1 MRITEGIVI
10 DHLPPWS
17 APELMELLDLRH
29 RASRVCVFLNEDG
42 DHLAKKDTLVVE
54 NFAPNLADF
63 QMIALLAPEACVT
76 LVEQGA
82 KARKVCPTLGP
93 LIEKI
98 VKCSNAQCI
107 TRAEEVPH
115 KIKVTTSAD
124 PLPFQC
130 YYCQTRFSHKEL
142 EFAR

>member
-17 APELMELLDLRH
+17 APELLELLDLRH
-29 RASRVCVFLNEDG
+29 RASRVSVFLNEEG
-42 DHLAKKDTLVVE
+42 DHLTKKDTLVVE

-63 QMIALLAPEACVT
+63 QKIALIAPEACVT
-76 LVEQGA
+76 FVEQGA
-82 KARKVCPTLGP
+82 KARKVSPTLGP

-98 VKCSNAQCI
+98 LLCSNAQCI
-107 TRAEEVPH
+107 TRSEEVPH
-115 KIKVTTSAD
+115 KIRVTNSAG